1 MHNPVKQGFFT
12 DWTLAHQRPSEALSN
27 QRRGIEALKMSPT
40 QISSAAGTKF
50 AVALLLLSTTFL
62 AGCGNDSVTHTPAYQ
77 VGGVVTGLVGSGL
90 VLANNGSNNLTVSEN
105 GAFHFTSDLTNGS
118 SYAVTV
124 VTQPGNPSQNCI
136 ITNGTGSISGSSV
149 TTVQVTCSTNGYTIG
164 GNVSGLTGSGLV
176 LEDNGGDELTI
187 NQSGPFTFAQTIGSG
202 VGYAVTVKTQPT
214 NPAQIC
220 AISNGSGT
228 VSSAN
233 VGNVAVTCATNTFSV
248 SGTITG
254 LLGTGL
260 VLQTNG
266 VTATI
271 SGNTFSF
278 AQLPS
283 GTAYN
288 VTVTTPP
295 TNPTQSCV
303 VANGQGTLTNANV
316 SGVSVTCS
324 TTQTFTVSGT
334 ITGLVGSG
342 LVLQNNSAPI
352 TLSGNSFSFTLAS
365 GVTYNIGIGHQ
376 PSSPS
381 QTCTVTNGSG
391 TITVSN
397 ATVAVNCVTNTY
409 SISVNVSGLNAGA
422 TSLALLDNGGD
433 SLGITGNATFTF
445 ATKVASGAAYA
456 VTVGV
461 QPTVTPAQYC
471 IVQNG
476 SGTVAAANVT
486 NVSLTCRNVGQAL
499 FVANTYDGTNGDIS
513 GFMINAANGNLA
525 SSGAPVTAN
534 LNPSAIALD
543 PVGQIAYV
551 ANLNSADVST
561 YGVSSATAVLT
572 PLVTAPG
579 YGTSGVLS
587 FSVVVD
593 PAATNFVFVGSDSGG
608 ASGYV
613 DFYNATAGVLALNG
627 ASPIA
632 AGNDPLVMAAD
643 PTGAFLFATDRY
655 DDAINVYSITAGV
668 LSNVSNSPFTNGA
681 GSAPVGVT
689 VYPGGGYIYVAGA
702 GSGTLTAYA
711 YDAVTGVLTP
721 LTTPYPVGSGATS
734 APTAVA
740 IDPTARFLYVT
751 ALNDNTISEFSIAP
765 LTGLL
770 TAVGAPL
777 ATGNGPAD
785 VKIEPSG
792 HYLYVAN
799 RTDGTVGEYTID
811 PNSGALT
818 VVTSGGTVVS
828 GTQAQAI
835 AIE

>member
-1 MHNPVKQGFFT
+1 
-12 DWTLAHQRPSEALSN
+12 
-27 QRRGIEALKMSPT
+27 MSPT
-40 QISSAAGTKF
+40 QISSAAGGKF
-50 AVALLLLSTTFL
+50 AVALLLLSTMLL
-62 AGCGNDSVTHTPAYQ
+62 AGCGDDSVTQTPAYE
-77 VGGVVTGLVGSGL
+77 VGGIVTGLVGSGL
-90 VLANNGSNNLTVSEN
+90 VLANNGTNNLPVSEN

-124 VTQPGNPSQNCI
+124 ATQPSNPSQNCI
-136 ITNGTGSISGSSV
+136 ITSGTGSISSSAV
-149 TTVQVTCSTNGYTIG
+149 TTVQVICSTNGYTIG
-164 GNVSGLTGSGLV
+164 GNVSGLTGTGLL
-176 LEDNGGDELTI
+176 LENNGGDDLTI

-214 NPAQIC
+214 NPTQMC
-220 AISNGSGT
+220 SVSNGSGT

-233 VGNVAVTCATNTFSV
+233 VDSVAVSCSTNTLSV

-260 VLQTNG
+260 ALQTNG
-266 VTATI
+266 I
-271 SGNTFSF
+271 SIPISSSSFSVS
-278 AQLPS
+278 LPS

-288 VTVTTPP
+288 IMVTTPP

-303 VANGQGTLTNANV
+303 VANGQGTLTNADV
-316 SGVSVTCS
+316 TGVTVTCS
-324 TTQTFTVSGT
+324 TIQTFTVSGT
-334 ITGLVGSG
+334 IAGLLGTG
-342 LVLQNNSAPI
+342 LVLQNNGVPI
-352 TLSGNSFSFTLAS
+352 TLNGNNFSFTLAS
-365 GVTYNIGIGHQ
+365 GSSYNVGVGHQ
-376 PSSPS
+376 PGSPS

-397 ATVAVNCVTNTY
+397 VTVGVNCVTNTY

-422 TSLALLDNGGD
+422 TSLTLLDNGGD

-445 ATKVASGAAYA
+445 ATKIASGAAYA
-456 VTVGV
+456 VTVGT
-461 QPTVTPAQYC
+461 QPAVTPAQYC

-476 SGTVAAANVT
+476 NGTVTTANIT
-486 NVSLTCRNVGQAL
+486 SVSLTCRNVGQAL
-499 FVANTYDGTNGDIS
+499 FVANTYDGANGDIS
-513 GFMINAANGNLA
+513 GFTINPANGNLI
-525 SSGAPVTAN
+525 SSGAPVTAD

-543 PVGQIAYV
+543 PVGQVAYV

-561 YGVSSATAVLT
+561 YSVSPATGVLT

-579 YGTSGVLS
+579 YSTSGVLS

-593 PAATNFVFVGSDSGG
+593 PAATNFAFVGSDSGG

-627 ASPIA
+627 ASPVA

-655 DDAINVYSITAGV
+655 DDAVNVYSITAGV

-702 GSGTLTAYA
+702 GNGTVTGYA

-721 LTTPYPVGSGATS
+721 LTTPYPVGSGPTS

-740 IDPTARFLYVT
+740 IDPTGRFLYVT
-751 ALNDNTISEFSIAP
+751 ALADNTISEFSIAP

-770 TAVGAPL
+770 TAVGLPL

-799 RTDGTVGEYTID
+799 RTDGTVGEYMID
-811 PNSGALT
+811 PNTGALAA
-818 VVTSGGTVVS
+818 VTSGGTVVS
-828 GTQAQAI
+828 GTQAQSI

>member
-1 MHNPVKQGFFT
+1 
-12 DWTLAHQRPSEALSN
+12 
-27 QRRGIEALKMSPT
+27 MSPS

-50 AVALLLLSTTFL
+50 AAALLLLSATFL
-62 AGCGNDSVTHTPAYQ
+62 AGCGNDSVTQTPAYQ

-90 VLANNGSNNLTVSEN
+90 VLANNGTNNLSVSAN
-105 GAFHFTSDLTNGS
+105 GAFHFTSELTNGS

-124 VTQPGNPSQNCI
+124 VTQPGSPAQNCI
-136 ITNGTGSISGSSV
+136 ITNGTGSISSSSV

-164 GNVSGLTGSGLV
+164 GNVSGLTGTGLV
-176 LEDNGGDELTI
+176 LEDNGGDDLTI
-187 NQSGPFTFAQTIGSG
+187 NQPGPFTFAQTIGSG

-214 NPAQIC
+214 NPAQVC
-220 AISNGSGT
+220 AVSNGSGT

-316 SGVSVTCS
+316 SGVTVTCS

-334 ITGLVGSG
+334 VTGLVGSG
-342 LVLQNNSAPI
+342 FVLQNNSAPI

-365 GVTYNIGIGHQ
+365 GASYNIGVGHQ
-376 PSSPS
+376 PTSPS

-397 ATVAVNCVTNTY
+397 VTVAVNCVTNTY
-409 SISVNVSGLNAGA
+409 SISVNVSGLDAGA
-422 TSLALLDNGGD
+422 TGLALLDNGGD
-433 SLGITGNATFTF
+433 NLGITGNATFTF
-445 ATKVASGAAYA
+445 ATKIASGAAYA
-456 VTVGV
+456 VTIGTP
-461 QPTVTPAQYC
+461 PTVTPAQYC

-486 NVSLTCRNVGQAL
+486 NVNLTCRNVGQAL
-499 FVANTYDGTNGDIS
+499 FVANPYDGAHGDIS
-513 GFMINAANGNLA
+513 GFMINPANGNLI

-543 PVGQIAYV
+543 SAGQIAYV
-551 ANLNSADVST
+551 ANLTSHDVST
-561 YGVSSATAVLT
+561 YSVSPTTGVLT

-579 YGTSGVLS
+579 YATSGVLS
-587 FSVVVD
+587 YSVVVD
-593 PAATNFVFVGSDSGG
+593 PADTNLVFVGSDSGG
-608 ASGYV
+608 SGGYV
-613 DFYNATAGVLALNG
+613 DFYDATAGVLALNG
-627 ASPIA
+627 ASPVA
-632 AGNDPLVMAAD
+632 SGSDPLVMAAD
-643 PTGAFLFATDRY
+643 PTGAFLFATERY
-655 DDAINVYSITAGV
+655 DDSINVYSISAGV
-668 LSNVSNSPFTNGA
+668 LSNVSNSPFTNGS

-702 GSGTLTAYA
+702 GNGTLTAYA
-711 YDAVTGVLTP
+711 YDTVTGALTP
-721 LTTPYPVGSGATS
+721 LTTPYQVGSGSNS

-751 ALNDNTISEFSIAP
+751 ALNDNTISEFTIAP

-770 TAVGAPL
+770 TAVGTPL

-799 RTDGTVGEYTID
+799 STDGTVGEYTID

-818 VVTSGGTVVS
+818 AVTAGGTVGS
-828 GTQAQAI
+828 GTQALSI